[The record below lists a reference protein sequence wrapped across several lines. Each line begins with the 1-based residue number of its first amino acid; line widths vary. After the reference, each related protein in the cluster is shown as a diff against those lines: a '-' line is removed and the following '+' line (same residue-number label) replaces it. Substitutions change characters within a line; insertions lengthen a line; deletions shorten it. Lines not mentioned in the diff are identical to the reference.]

1 MSGSEPKAKYS
12 AVEIFRVIKDFELAE
27 EKIQAIQNAP
37 LDSPSLVVAGAG
49 SGKTELLA
57 VRVLWLVANG
67 FARPEQILGLTFTK
81 KAATELSKRIFEA
94 LIKLR
99 ESAFWPENLEFEFV
113 SPTISTYN
121 AFSNQ
126 IFRENSLA
134 LGYES
139 ESTLLSEASAFQL
152 AREVCVRYGSS
163 VSGSLSDLELNLDNL
178 VQKVLELS
186 QAMSDNGSS
195 AEAVRELI
203 EQTAYRIGSLPKKAG
218 QEVDSR
224 FGYIEDLVEALKPTP
239 LIAELAERFQQEKKK
254 RSLVDYSDQ
263 VALAYK
269 AVTEIDQAAMDI
281 RESYSQVLLDEYQDT
296 SVLQT
301 KLLSTLFS
309 KTSVFAVGDPNQS
322 IYGWRGASSSNL
334 DQFGLDF
341 GSVKLFS
348 LQTSWRNPVK
358 ILGMANRIAEPLSTP
373 ASYEIKQNEFERVL
387 PVKLM
392 PKQEAVSGVTDFTF
406 EQDIEKEAEKVASW
420 LKPAAASGKSCA
432 VLMRK
437 RSSMALFVE
446 KLQQQ
451 GIEVEVVGLG
461 GLLELPEIVD
471 LVSALKVVQRS
482 DAGSEL
488 IRLLTGARWRIGVK
502 DIDRLFVIARKLSGP
517 RQEGVLREELTIVE
531 ALDLVLNERLELLK
545 EFSETSLARLQ
556 EAARLFQNLRSATAL
571 PLTDFVRVCAEEL
584 WLDIEL
590 RANPKL
596 QNPMAQLQSFYE
608 IVASFGIGSASAL
621 LGQFLN
627 WLDYAAKKER
637 FEIPK
642 GSPGAGVV
650 QVLTVHAAKGL
661 EWDYVAIPNLVE
673 DDFPS
678 KPRSVSGWLSGA
690 ELPYPLRGD
699 AQSLPVFSL
708 DAAKTQADAKAAVEN
723 FKAENKEHQLREEFR
738 LIYVAITRSRQALLL
753 SGSYWKPANSGHR
766 KPSRFMIELASG
778 VFEFPELESAENPLD
793 LAPRIQSWPLE
804 PIGDAHRVA
813 LTAAAAEVEQA
824 TGKLSGISASDLSG
838 SALHEEI
845 DLLLR
850 EQDDRIRALSE
861 VSLPVR
867 IPASKFKEFVSDI
880 SAQAASY
887 LRPVPAK
894 PYRQTKTGTAFHSWI
909 EDFLISEVDNQSEE
923 IADLAEIFRN
933 SKFREL
939 TACDV
944 EIEINLTRG
953 LNTFVCKLDA
963 VFQVGDRFKI
973 VDWKTGKAP
982 VGEADQESM
991 ALQLAL
997 YRFAYSELRSIPIEN
1012 IDVSFYF
1019 VSDDMELIPEDLPN
1033 PDQLMRMWEELFS

>member
-1 MSGSEPKAKYS
+1 MSDRQVFKYS
-12 AVEIFRVIKDFELAE
+12 ASEIFKVIKDFELAP
-27 EKIQAIQNAP
+27 EKIHAIENAP

-94 LIKLR
+94 LIRLR
-99 ESAFWPENLEFEFV
+99 ESSYWPEDLEFEFV
-113 SPTISTYN
+113 APTISTYN

-126 IFRENSLA
+126 IFRDNSLA

-186 QAMSDNGSS
+186 QALSDNGAS
-195 AEAVRELI
+195 AESIRELV
-203 EQTAYRIGSLPKKAG
+203 EQTANQIGSLPKKAG

-224 FGYIEDLVEALKPTP
+224 FGYIGDMVEALKPTP
-239 LIAELAERFQQEKKK
+239 LIAELAELFQNEKKK
-254 RSLVDYSDQ
+254 RSVVDYSDQ
-263 VALAYK
+263 VALAFR
-269 AVTEIDQAAMDI
+269 AVTEIDQAATQI
-281 RESYSQVLLDEYQDT
+281 RENFTQVLLDEYQDT

-309 KTSVFAVGDPNQS
+309 NASVFGVGDPNQS

-334 DQFGLDF
+334 DQFALDF
-341 GSVKLFS
+341 GSAKHFS
-348 LQTSWRNPVK
+348 LQTSWRNPTSVLVLANK
-358 ILGMANRIAEPLSTP
+358 ISEPLGTS
-373 ASYEIKQNEFERVL
+373 ASYERRQESSERVL
-387 PVKLM
+387 PVKLVA
-392 PKQEAVSGVTDFTF
+392 KQDAISGTTDFVF
-406 EQDIEKEAEKVASW
+406 EQDIEREAEKVASW
-420 LKPAAASGKSCA
+420 LKPAAASGRSCA

-471 LVSALKVVQRS
+471 LVSALKVVQRA

-488 IRLLTGARWRIGVK
+488 IRLLTGARWRIGIK
-502 DIDRLFVIARKLSGP
+502 DIDRLFVIAKKLSGP
-517 RQEGVLREELTIVE
+517 KQEGVFREEITIVE
-531 ALDLVLNERLELLK
+531 ALDAVLNEKLELLK
-545 EFSETSLARLQ
+545 QFSDASLARLR

-571 PLTDFVRVCAEEL
+571 PLTDFVRVCCEEL

-608 IVASFGIGSASAL
+608 IVAGFGTGSAASL

-642 GSPGAGVV
+642 VTPGAGVV

-678 KPRSVSGWLSGA
+678 KPRSTSGWLSGA
-690 ELPYPLRGD
+690 ELPFPLRGD
-699 AQSLPVFSL
+699 ANSLPVFSL
-708 DAAKTQADAKAAVEN
+708 EGCQTQADAKAAAEK
-723 FKAENKEHQLREEFR
+723 FKSDNKEHQLREEFR
-738 LIYVAITRSRQALLL
+738 LIYVAITRAKQALLC
-753 SGSYWKPANSGHR
+753 SGSYWKPANSGAR
-766 KPSRFMIELASG
+766 KPSRFFTELADG
-778 VFEFPELESAENPLD
+778 QFDFPEKESDENPLD
-793 LAPRIQSWPLE
+793 LTPRAQAWPLE
-804 PIGDAHRVA
+804 PIGDSHRSLVDQ
-813 LTAAAAEVEQA
+813 AAASVEEA
-824 TGKLSGISASDLSG
+824 ADKLIKISEADFAG
-838 SALHEEI
+838 SRLHEEI
-845 DLLLR
+845 DILLR

-861 VSLPVR
+861 IALPVR
-867 IPASKFKEFVSDI
+867 IPASRFKDFVADTT
-880 SAQAASY
+880 AQAANY
-887 LRPVPAK
+887 LRPVPSE
-894 PYRQTKTGTAFHSWI
+894 PYRATKTGTAFHTWV
-909 EDFLISEVDNQSEE
+909 EDFLISEVDNQTGDIE
-923 IADLAEIFRN
+923 DLAEVFKN
-933 SKFREL
+933 SRFWDLPRE
-939 TACDV
+939 DV
-944 EIEINLTRG
+944 EVEINLTRG

-963 VFQVGDRFKI
+963 VFKVGDRFEI
-973 VDWKTGKAP
+973 VDWKTGAAPKTKA
-982 VGEADQESM
+982 EQESM

-997 YRFAYSELRSIPIEN
+997 YRFAYSELRSIPIEA

-1019 VSDDMELIPEDLPN
+1019 VADDLELIPDTVLSPKELIELWD
-1033 PDQLMRMWEELFS
+1033 RLFS

>member
-1 MSGSEPKAKYS
+1 MSARNNAPRYS
-12 AVEIFRVIKDFELAE
+12 ASEIFKVIKDFELAP
-27 EKIQAIQNAP
+27 EKIQAIENAP

-67 FARPEQILGLTFTK
+67 YARPEQILGLTFTK

-99 ESAFWPENLEFEFV
+99 ESAFWPEDLEFEFV

-126 IFRENSLA
+126 IFRDNSLA

-186 QAMSDNGSS
+186 QAMSDNGAS
-195 AEAVRELI
+195 AESVRELV
-203 EQTAYRIGSLPKKAG
+203 EQTADRIGSLPKKEG
-218 QEVDSR
+218 QEVESR
-224 FGYIEDLVEALKPTP
+224 FGYIDDMVQALRPTP
-239 LIAELAERFQQEKKK
+239 LIAELAEWFQKEKKK
-254 RSLVDYSDQ
+254 RSFVDYSDQ
-263 VALAYK
+263 VSLAYK
-269 AVTEIDQAAMDI
+269 AVTEIDQAGQRV
-281 RESYSQVLLDEYQDT
+281 RENFTQVLLDEYQDT

-301 KLLSTLFS
+301 KLLSTLFARA
-309 KTSVFAVGDPNQS
+309 SVFAVGDPNQS
-322 IYGWRGASSSNL
+322 IYGWRGASSANL
-334 DQFGLDF
+334 DQFAVDF
-341 GSVKLFS
+341 GSAKHFS
-348 LQTSWRNPVK
+348 LQTSWRNPTRV
-358 ILGMANRIAEPLSTP
+358 LELANRISEPLAQAP
-373 ASYEIKQNEFERVL
+373 SYERQQDAFERVL
-387 PVKLM
+387 PVKLVA
-392 PKQEAVSGVTDFTF
+392 KQDAVSGTTDFVF
-406 EQDIEKEAEKVASW
+406 EQTIEKEAEKVASW
-420 LKPAAASGKSCA
+420 LKPAVSSGLSCA

-502 DIDRLFVIARKLSGP
+502 DIDRLFVIAKKLSGP
-517 RQEGVLREELTIVE
+517 RQEGVFREELTIVE
-531 ALDLVLNERLELLK
+531 ALDVVLNQKLELLK
-545 EFSETSLARLQ
+545 EFSDASLSRLQ

-596 QNPMAQLQSFYE
+596 QNPLAQLQSFYE
-608 IVASFGIGSASAL
+608 IVAGFGVGSAGLL

-642 GSPGAGVV
+642 VTPSQGVV

-678 KPRSVSGWLSGA
+678 KPRSVSGWLTGA
-690 ELPYPLRGD
+690 ELPFPLRGD
-699 AQSLPVFSL
+699 AGALPVFSL
-708 DAAKTQADAKAAVEN
+708 TEAKIQGDAKEAVEN
-723 FKAENKEHQLREEFR
+723 FKSDNKEHQLREELR
-738 LIYVAITRSRQALLL
+738 LIYVAITRSKQALLC
-753 SGSYWKPANSGHR
+753 SGSYWKPANSGSR
-766 KPSRFMIELASG
+766 KPSRFITELAKG
-778 VFEFPELESAENPLD
+778 VFDFPDLESAENPLD
-793 LAPRIQSWPLE
+793 LLPRSKSWPLE
-804 PIGDAHRVA
+804 PIGETHRTMV
-813 LTAAAAEVEQA
+813 VEASARVEEA
-824 TGKLSGISASDLSG
+824 TKKLPSISESDLAS
-838 SALHEEI
+838 SKLHEEI

-861 VSLPVR
+861 VTLPVR
-867 IPASKFKEFVSDI
+867 IPASKFKEFVSDLPG
-880 SAQAASY
+880 QAANY
-887 LRPVPAK
+887 LRPVPSR
-894 PYRQTKTGTAFHSWI
+894 PYRATKTGTAFHSWV
-909 EDFLISEVDNQSEE
+909 EDFLIAEVDNPSDE
-923 IADLAEIFRN
+923 IADLSEVFKN
-933 SKFREL
+933 SRFKDLEQ
-939 TACDV
+939 ADIEV
-944 EIEINLTRG
+944 EINLTRG

-963 VFQVGDRFKI
+963 VFKVGERFEI
-973 VDWKTGKAP
+973 VDWKTGAAP
-982 VGEADQESM
+982 KTKSDQESM

-997 YRFAYSELRSIPIEN
+997 YRFAYSELRSIPIEM

-1019 VSDDMELIPEDLPN
+1019 VADDKELVPEKVPGPAELIEI
-1033 PDQLMRMWEELFS
+1033 WEKLFS

>member
-1 MSGSEPKAKYS
+1 MSDRQVFKYS
-12 AVEIFRVIKDFELAE
+12 ASEIFKVIKDFELAP
-27 EKIQAIQNAP
+27 EKIHAIENAP

-94 LIKLR
+94 LIRLR
-99 ESAFWPENLEFEFV
+99 ESSYWPEDLEFEFV
-113 SPTISTYN
+113 APTISTYN

-126 IFRENSLA
+126 IFRDNSLA

-186 QAMSDNGSS
+186 QALSDNGAS
-195 AEAVRELI
+195 AESIRELV
-203 EQTAYRIGSLPKKAG
+203 EQTANQIGSLPKKAG

-224 FGYIEDLVEALKPTP
+224 FGYIGDMVEALKPTP
-239 LIAELAERFQQEKKK
+239 LIAELAELFQNEKKK
-254 RSLVDYSDQ
+254 RSVVDYSDQ
-263 VALAYK
+263 VALAFR
-269 AVTEIDQAAMDI
+269 AVTEIDQAATQI
-281 RESYSQVLLDEYQDT
+281 RENFTQVLLDEYQDT

-309 KTSVFAVGDPNQS
+309 NASVFGVGDPNQS

-334 DQFGLDF
+334 DQFALDF
-341 GSVKLFS
+341 GSAKHFS
-348 LQTSWRNPVK
+348 LQTSWRNPTSVLVLANK
-358 ILGMANRIAEPLSTP
+358 ISEPLGTS
-373 ASYEIKQNEFERVL
+373 ASYERRQESSERVL
-387 PVKLM
+387 PVKLVA
-392 PKQEAVSGVTDFTF
+392 KQDAISGTTDFVF
-406 EQDIEKEAEKVASW
+406 EQDIEREAEKVASW

-471 LVSALKVVQRS
+471 LVSALKVVQRA

-488 IRLLTGARWRIGVK
+488 IRLLTGARWRIGIK
-502 DIDRLFVIARKLSGP
+502 DIDRLFVIAKKLSGP
-517 RQEGVLREELTIVE
+517 KQEGVFREEITIVE
-531 ALDLVLNERLELLK
+531 ALDAVLNEKLELLK
-545 EFSETSLARLQ
+545 QFSDASLARLR

-571 PLTDFVRVCAEEL
+571 PLTDFVRVCCEEL

-608 IVASFGIGSASAL
+608 IVAGFGTGSAASL

-627 WLDYAAKKER
+627 WLDYATKKER

-642 GSPGAGVV
+642 VTPGAGVV

-678 KPRSVSGWLSGA
+678 KPRSTSGWLSGA
-690 ELPYPLRGD
+690 ELPFPLRGD
-699 AQSLPVFSL
+699 ANSLPVFSL
-708 DAAKTQADAKAAVEN
+708 EGCQTQADAKAAAEK
-723 FKAENKEHQLREEFR
+723 FKSDNKEHQLREEFR
-738 LIYVAITRSRQALLL
+738 LIYVAITRAKQALLC
-753 SGSYWKPANSGHR
+753 SGSYWKPANSGAR
-766 KPSRFMIELASG
+766 KPSRFFTELADG
-778 VFEFPELESAENPLD
+778 QFDFPEKESDENPLD
-793 LAPRIQSWPLE
+793 LTPRAQAWPLE
-804 PIGDAHRVA
+804 PIGDSHRSLVDQ
-813 LTAAAAEVEQA
+813 AAASVEEAADKLVKISEAEFA
-824 TGKLSGISASDLSG
+824 G
-838 SALHEEI
+838 SRLHEEI
-845 DLLLR
+845 DILLR

-861 VSLPVR
+861 IALPVR
-867 IPASKFKEFVSDI
+867 IPASRFKDFVADTT
-880 SAQAASY
+880 AQAANY
-887 LRPVPAK
+887 LRPVPSE
-894 PYRQTKTGTAFHSWI
+894 PYRATKTGTAFHTWV
-909 EDFLISEVDNQSEE
+909 EDFLISEVDNQTGDIED
-923 IADLAEIFRN
+923 IAEVFKNSRFRDLP
-933 SKFREL
+933 RE
-939 TACDV
+939 DV

-963 VFQVGDRFKI
+963 VFKVGDRFEI
-973 VDWKTGKAP
+973 VDWKTGAAPKTKA
-982 VGEADQESM
+982 EQESM

-997 YRFAYSELRSIPIEN
+997 YRFAYSELRSIPIEA

-1019 VSDDMELIPEDLPN
+1019 VADDLELIPDTVLSPKELIELWD
-1033 PDQLMRMWEELFS
+1033 RLFS

>member
-1 MSGSEPKAKYS
+1 MSGSKSAPKFS
-12 AVEIFRVIKDFELAE
+12 ASEIFKVIKDFELAP
-27 EKIQAIQNAP
+27 EKIQAIENAP

-67 FARPEQILGLTFTK
+67 YARPEQILGLTFTK

-99 ESAFWPENLEFEFV
+99 ESSFWPEQLEFEFIA
-113 SPTISTYN
+113 PTISTYN

-139 ESTLLSEASAFQL
+139 ESQLLSEASAFQL

-186 QAMSDNGSS
+186 QAMSDNGAS
-195 AEAVRELI
+195 AESIRELI
-203 EQTAYRIGSLPKKAG
+203 EQTANRIGSLPKKAG

-224 FGYIEDLVEALKPTP
+224 FGYIEDMVEALRPTP
-239 LIAELAERFQQEKKK
+239 LIAELAELFQNEKRK

-263 VALAYK
+263 VALAFR
-269 AVTEIDQAAMDI
+269 AVTEIDQAAAGL
-281 RESYSQVLLDEYQDT
+281 RGNFTQVLLDEYQDT

-301 KLLSTLFS
+301 KLLSTLYS
-309 KTSVFAVGDPNQS
+309 NSSVFAVGDPNQS

-334 DQFGLDF
+334 DQFALDF
-341 GSVKLFS
+341 GSAKNFS
-348 LQTSWRNPVK
+348 LQTSWRNPIKV
-358 ILGMANRIAEPLSTP
+358 LEMANRISQPLATP
-373 ASYEIKQNEFERVL
+373 PSYERFETLERVL
-387 PVKLM
+387 PVKLV
-392 PKQEAVSGVTDFTF
+392 PKEDAVPGITDFVFEQTIEQEAG
-406 EQDIEKEAEKVASW
+406 QVASW
-420 LKPAAASGKSCA
+420 LKPAASAGKSCA

-446 KLQQQ
+446 KLQQE
-451 GIEVEVVGLG
+451 GLEVEVVGLG

-471 LVSALKVVQRS
+471 LVSALKVVQRADS
-482 DAGSEL
+482 GTEL
-488 IRLLTGARWRIGVK
+488 IRLLTGARWRIGIK
-502 DIDRLFVIARKLSGP
+502 DIDRLFVISRKLSGP
-517 RQEGVLREELTIVE
+517 RQEGVFREELTIVE
-531 ALDLVLNERLELLK
+531 ALDAVLNDKLDLLK
-545 EFSETSLARLQ
+545 EFSESSLARLQ

-571 PLTDFVRVCAEEL
+571 PLSDFVRVCAEEL

-596 QNPMAQLQSFYE
+596 QNPLAQLQAFYE
-608 IVASFGIGSASAL
+608 IVAGFGVGSAGSL

-627 WLDYAAKKER
+627 WLDYAIRKER

-642 GSPGAGVV
+642 VNPGAGVV

-678 KPRSVSGWLSGA
+678 KPRSVSGWLTGA
-690 ELPYPLRGD
+690 ELPFPLRGD
-699 AQSLPVFSL
+699 ANSLPVFNL
-708 DAAKTQADAKAAVEN
+708 EGAQVQADAKSAVES
-723 FKAENKEHQLREEFR
+723 FKAENKEHQLREEIR
-738 LIYVAITRSRQALLL
+738 LIYVAITRSKQALLL
-753 SGSYWKPANSGHR
+753 SGSYWKPANSGSR
-766 KPSRFMIELASG
+766 KPSRFFTELALGS
-778 VFEFPELESAENPLD
+778 FDFPDLESAENPMD
-793 LAPRIQSWPLE
+793 LSPRSQSWPLE
-804 PIGDAHRVA
+804 PIGDSHRA
-813 LTAAAAEVEQA
+813 LVVDAATEVESA
-824 TGKLSGISASDLSG
+824 GDKLTKLSESDFAG
-838 SALHEEI
+838 SKLHEEI

-867 IPASKFKEFVSDI
+867 IPASKFKEFVSDL
-880 SAQAASY
+880 SGQAAKY
-887 LRPVPAK
+887 LRPVPTE
-894 PYRQTKTGTAFHSWI
+894 PYRATKTGTAFHSWV
-909 EDFLISEVDNQSEE
+909 EDFLISEIDNQTSD
-923 IADLAEIFRN
+923 IADLSEVFIASRFAG
-933 SKFREL
+933 L
-939 TACDV
+939 TPADV
-944 EIEINLTRG
+944 EVEINLTRG
-953 LNTFVCKLDA
+953 QNTFVCKLDA
-963 VFQVGDRFKI
+963 VFKVGDRYEI
-973 VDWKTGKAP
+973 VDWKTGSAP
-982 VGEADQESM
+982 KNAAEQESM

-1012 IDVSFYF
+1012 IDVCFF
-1019 VSDDMELIPEDLPN
+1019 FIADDIELVPNVVPSPEELVKV
-1033 PDQLMRMWEELFS
+1033 WEELFS

>member
-1 MSGSEPKAKYS
+1 MSDRQVFKYS
-12 AVEIFRVIKDFELAE
+12 ASEIFKVIKDFELAP
-27 EKIQAIQNAP
+27 EKIHAIENAP

-57 VRVLWLVANG
+57 VRVLWIVANG

-94 LIKLR
+94 LIRLR
-99 ESAFWPENLEFEFV
+99 ESSYWPEDLEFEFV
-113 SPTISTYN
+113 APTISTYN

-126 IFRENSLA
+126 IFRDNSLA

-186 QAMSDNGSS
+186 QALSDNGAS
-195 AEAVRELI
+195 AESIRELV
-203 EQTAYRIGSLPKKAG
+203 EQTANQIGSLPKKAG

-224 FGYIEDLVEALKPTP
+224 FGYIGDMVEALKPTP
-239 LIAELAERFQQEKKK
+239 LIAELAELFQNEKKK
-254 RSLVDYSDQ
+254 RSVVDYSDQ
-263 VALAYK
+263 VALAFR
-269 AVTEIDQAAMDI
+269 AVTEIDQAATQI
-281 RESYSQVLLDEYQDT
+281 RENFTQVLLDEYQDT

-309 KTSVFAVGDPNQS
+309 NASVFGVGDPNQS

-334 DQFGLDF
+334 DQFALDF
-341 GSVKLFS
+341 GSAKHFS
-348 LQTSWRNPVK
+348 LQTSWRNPTSVLVLANK
-358 ILGMANRIAEPLSTP
+358 ISEPLGTS
-373 ASYEIKQNEFERVL
+373 ASYERRQESSERVL
-387 PVKLM
+387 PVKLVA
-392 PKQEAVSGVTDFTF
+392 KQDAISGTTDFVF
-406 EQDIEKEAEKVASW
+406 EQDIEREAEKVASW

-471 LVSALKVVQRS
+471 LVSALKVVQRA

-488 IRLLTGARWRIGVK
+488 IRLLTGARWRIGIK
-502 DIDRLFVIARKLSGP
+502 DIDRLFVIAKKLSGP
-517 RQEGVLREELTIVE
+517 KQEGVFREEITIVE
-531 ALDLVLNERLELLK
+531 ALDAVLNEKLELLK
-545 EFSETSLARLQ
+545 QFSDASLARLR

-571 PLTDFVRVCAEEL
+571 PLTDFVRVCCEEL

-608 IVASFGIGSASAL
+608 IVAGFGTGSAASL

-642 GSPGAGVV
+642 VTPGAGVV

-678 KPRSVSGWLSGA
+678 KPRSTSGWLSGA
-690 ELPYPLRGD
+690 ELPFPLRGD
-699 AQSLPVFSL
+699 ANSLPVFSL
-708 DAAKTQADAKAAVEN
+708 EGCQTQADAKAAAEK
-723 FKAENKEHQLREEFR
+723 FKSDNKEHQLREEFR
-738 LIYVAITRSRQALLL
+738 LIYVAITRAKQALLC
-753 SGSYWKPANSGHR
+753 SGSYWKPANSGAR
-766 KPSRFMIELASG
+766 KPSRFFTELADG
-778 VFEFPELESAENPLD
+778 QFDFPEKESDENPLD
-793 LAPRIQSWPLE
+793 LTPRAQAWPLE
-804 PIGDAHRVA
+804 PIGDSHRSLVDQ
-813 LTAAAAEVEQA
+813 AAASVEEA
-824 TGKLSGISASDLSG
+824 ADKLFKISEADFAG
-838 SALHEEI
+838 SRLHEEI
-845 DLLLR
+845 DILLR

-861 VSLPVR
+861 IALPVR
-867 IPASKFKEFVSDI
+867 IPASRFKDFVADTT
-880 SAQAASY
+880 AQAANY
-887 LRPVPAK
+887 LRPVPSE
-894 PYRQTKTGTAFHSWI
+894 PYRATKTGTAFHTWV
-909 EDFLISEVDNQSEE
+909 EDFLISEVDNQTGDIE
-923 IADLAEIFRN
+923 DLAEVFKN
-933 SKFREL
+933 SRLWDLPRE
-939 TACDV
+939 DV
-944 EIEINLTRG
+944 EVEINLTRG

-963 VFQVGDRFKI
+963 VFKVGDRFEI
-973 VDWKTGKAP
+973 VDWKTGAAPKTKA
-982 VGEADQESM
+982 EQESM

-997 YRFAYSELRSIPIEN
+997 YRFAYSELRSIPIEA

-1019 VSDDMELIPEDLPN
+1019 VADDLELIPDTVLSPKELIELWD
-1033 PDQLMRMWEELFS
+1033 RLFS

>member
-1 MSGSEPKAKYS
+1 MSARNNAPRYS
-12 AVEIFRVIKDFELAE
+12 ASEIFKVIKDFELAP
-27 EKIQAIQNAP
+27 EKIQAIENAP

-67 FARPEQILGLTFTK
+67 YARPEQILGLTFTK

-99 ESAFWPENLEFEFV
+99 ESAFWPEDLEFEFV

-126 IFRENSLA
+126 IFRDNSLA

-186 QAMSDNGSS
+186 QAMSDNGAS
-195 AEAVRELI
+195 AESVRELV
-203 EQTAYRIGSLPKKAG
+203 EQTADRIGSLPKKEG
-218 QEVDSR
+218 QEVESR
-224 FGYIEDLVEALKPTP
+224 FGYIDDMVQALRPTP
-239 LIAELAERFQQEKKK
+239 LIAELAEWFQKEKKK
-254 RSLVDYSDQ
+254 RSFVDYSDQ
-263 VALAYK
+263 VSLAYK
-269 AVTEIDQAAMDI
+269 AVTEIDQAGQRV
-281 RESYSQVLLDEYQDT
+281 RENFTQVLLDEYQDT

-301 KLLSTLFS
+301 KLLSTLFARA
-309 KTSVFAVGDPNQS
+309 SVFAVGDPNQS
-322 IYGWRGASSSNL
+322 IYGWRGASSANL
-334 DQFGLDF
+334 DQFAVDF
-341 GSVKLFS
+341 GSAKHFS
-348 LQTSWRNPVK
+348 LQTSWRNPTRV
-358 ILGMANRIAEPLSTP
+358 LELANRISEPLAQAP
-373 ASYEIKQNEFERVL
+373 SYERQQDAFERVL
-387 PVKLM
+387 PVKLVA
-392 PKQEAVSGVTDFTF
+392 KQDAVSGTTDFVF
-406 EQDIEKEAEKVASW
+406 EQTIEKEAEKVASW
-420 LKPAAASGKSCA
+420 LKPAVSNGLSCA

-502 DIDRLFVIARKLSGP
+502 DIDRLFVIAKKLSGP
-517 RQEGVLREELTIVE
+517 RQEGVFREELTIVE
-531 ALDLVLNERLELLK
+531 ALDVVLNQKLELLK
-545 EFSETSLARLQ
+545 EFSDASLSRLQ

-596 QNPMAQLQSFYE
+596 QNPLAQLQSFYE
-608 IVASFGIGSASAL
+608 IVAGFGVGSAGLL

-642 GSPGAGVV
+642 VTPSQGVV

-678 KPRSVSGWLSGA
+678 KPRSVSGWLTGA
-690 ELPYPLRGD
+690 ELPFPLRGD
-699 AQSLPVFSL
+699 AGALPVFSL
-708 DAAKTQADAKAAVEN
+708 TEAKIQGDAKVAVEN
-723 FKAENKEHQLREEFR
+723 FKSDNKEHQLREELR
-738 LIYVAITRSRQALLL
+738 LIYVAITRSKQALLC
-753 SGSYWKPANSGHR
+753 SGSYWKPANSGSR
-766 KPSRFMIELASG
+766 KPSRFITELAKG
-778 VFEFPELESAENPLD
+778 VFDFPDLESAENPLD
-793 LAPRIQSWPLE
+793 LLPRAKSWPLE
-804 PIGDAHRVA
+804 PIGETHRTLV
-813 LTAAAAEVEQA
+813 VEASARVEEA
-824 TGKLSGISASDLSG
+824 TKKLPSISESDLAS
-838 SALHEEI
+838 SKLHEEI

-861 VSLPVR
+861 VTLPVR
-867 IPASKFKEFVSDI
+867 IPASKFKEFVSDLPG
-880 SAQAASY
+880 QAANY
-887 LRPVPAK
+887 LRPVPSR
-894 PYRQTKTGTAFHSWI
+894 PYRATKTGTAFHSWV
-909 EDFLISEVDNQSEE
+909 EDFLIAEVDNPSDE
-923 IADLAEIFRN
+923 IADLSEVFKN
-933 SKFREL
+933 SRFKDLEQ
-939 TACDV
+939 ADIEV
-944 EIEINLTRG
+944 EINLTRG

-963 VFQVGDRFKI
+963 VFKVGERFEI
-973 VDWKTGKAP
+973 VDWKTGAAPKTKA
-982 VGEADQESM
+982 EQESM

-997 YRFAYSELRSIPIEN
+997 YRFAYSELRSIPIEM

-1019 VSDDMELIPEDLPN
+1019 VADDKELVPEKVPGPAELIEI
-1033 PDQLMRMWEELFS
+1033 WEKLFS